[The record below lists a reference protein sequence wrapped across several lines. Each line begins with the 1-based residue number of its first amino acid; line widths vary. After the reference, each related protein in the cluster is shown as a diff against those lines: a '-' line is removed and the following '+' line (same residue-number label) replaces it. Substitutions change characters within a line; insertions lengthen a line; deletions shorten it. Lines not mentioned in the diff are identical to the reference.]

1 MRRSP
6 TDSGFDTSRFTDL
19 PDCTTA
25 EAAWLAGVAEEAMVR
40 YLEEANGALI
50 EGRITLA
57 NLLRAAFGL
66 LGRKENQAA
75 LLRLQLSTTLER
87 EKELSETLRAGLL
100 GTGVVTVAIEA
111 PKAVK
116 PGKKKKK

>member
-1 MRRSP
+1 MRRS
-6 TDSGFDTSRFTDL
+6 TSDSGFDTSRFTDL
-19 PDCTTA
+19 PDCTPA
-25 EAAWLAGVAEEAMVR
+25 EAAWLAGVAEEALVR

-87 EKELSETLRAGLL
+87 EKELAETLRAGLL
-100 GTGVVTVAIEA
+100 GTGVATVAIET
-111 PKAVK
+111 PKAAK
-116 PGKKKKK
+116 PAKKKKK